1 MGRWAMIS
9 YFSRIWIC
17 AGLFFIL
24 FHSGSARAEPETPSS
39 GFLSLPE
46 AIQIALTHN
55 PLINEVQA
63 QVDISNERIVQ
74 ARSGFLPRIDASGAY
89 HRTTNPAQTFATKLN
104 QGMITQDDFNADR
117 LNNPDPIDNYA
128 GSLTAVWPLYDS
140 GQTWYGVRQAEW
152 RKKETGMEMT
162 RMRQQVIAQT
172 VITYV
177 GLLMARENLIIFQQ
191 SLKTARAHQEMVK
204 SRYESGFVVKSDLL
218 RAQVHIANLE
228 QQRLQ
233 AESQVEIARAEL
245 NAAMGVEIDS
255 KFDLTDQLD
264 AQQGIPAPM
273 ERWIEIALDQRA
285 DLKQIDLQLSAAE
298 EEIKKTRA
306 AYLPSLN
313 LAGNYEVNTESFDES
328 ADNYT
333 VGAVMTFNIF
343 SGNLTSAKVRQAKAT
358 QTQIQAT
365 RRNLKQRILVET
377 RQAYLQGDNAWRRIQ
392 VARAAVAQA
401 EEALRIVRNRYNN
414 GLFTIVDLLNSELA
428 LLQAHTNHLQA
439 VHDYK
444 VARANLML
452 ATGNL
457 DENFN

>member
-1 MGRWAMIS
+1 M
-9 YFSRIWIC
+9 
-17 AGLFFIL
+17 
-24 FHSGSARAEPETPSS
+24 
-39 GFLSLPE
+39 
-46 AIQIALTHN
+46 
-55 PLINEVQA
+55 
-63 QVDISNERIVQ
+63 
-74 ARSGFLPRIDASGAY
+74 
-89 HRTTNPAQTFATKLN
+89 
-104 QGMITQDDFNADR
+104 
-117 LNNPDPIDNYA
+117 
-128 GSLTAVWPLYDS
+128 
-140 GQTWYGVRQAEW
+140 
-152 RKKETGMEMT
+152 
-162 RMRQQVIAQT
+162 
-172 VITYV
+172 
-177 GLLMARENLIIFQQ
+177 
-191 SLKTARAHQEMVK
+191 
-204 SRYESGFVVKSDLL
+204 
-218 RAQVHIANLE
+218 
-228 QQRLQ
+228 Q

-264 AQQGIPAPM
+264 AQQGISAPM

-285 DLKQIDLQLSAAE
+285 DLKQIDFQLSAAE

-333 VGAVMTFNIF
+333 VGAIVTFNIF

-392 VARAAVAQA
+392 VARAAVTQA

-444 VARANLML
+444 VAKANLML